1 MTTVD
6 KADLEAKLREIEGVV
21 LDAEESARSRAV
33 MIGVT
38 VVVAVGLVSFAL
50 WRARRNKIKVE
61 VYRL

>member
-21 LDAEESARSRAV
+21 LDAEESARSKAIMVGVTIAV
-33 MIGVT
+33 VIGV
-38 VVVAVGLVSFAL
+38 VGYGL